1 MRTIKWML
9 SLLLVAGGLATVLN
23 GCKEDEPPALAL
35 ISITADG
42 VDLNGATS
50 ATGVKVGSTIV
61 ATFNVAVDEAS
72 ANSAITLVR
81 DYDDASFASTVSV
94 NGAEVTINPT
104 TDFSTGTLFI
114 LSFNAGLKSTE
125 GKTLTTP
132 IERNFTSEGTFAVP
146 GAFAHFTFED
156 NATDIIGGKSP
167 MANGIIGITYVAG
180 RKADAGKAASFNG
193 TTSIIE
199 YADGAQF
206 MNNGSWAM
214 SLWAKAT
221 PHVDNVDK
229 GHFVVGLG
237 AFFGFQFEIG
247 DTYNS
252 FKLAASYTNG
262 PKDFGEDLWADGEG
276 NLGWQGWTFS
286 KDFTAAGGMNTVIK
300 DKWAHY
306 VFVYDAAAKTGTIYL
321 NGEKIKEQD
330 FDNWPDGD
338 DKRTTTGLKYRGV
351 APEVVNELALGF
363 VQSRAGTL
371 WDAEPW
377 GGYDQTSAKHY
388 KGLMDDLIF
397 YKKALTVTEITAMYN
412 SGKP

>member
-1 MRTIKWML
+1 
-9 SLLLVAGGLATVLN
+9 
-23 GCKEDEPPALAL
+23 
-35 ISITADG
+35 
-42 VDLNGATS
+42 
-50 ATGVKVGSTIV
+50 
-61 ATFNVAVDEAS
+61 
-72 ANSAITLVR
+72 
-81 DYDDASFASTVSV
+81 
-94 NGAEVTINPT
+94 
-104 TDFSTGTLFI
+104 
-114 LSFNAGLKSTE
+114 
-125 GKTLTTP
+125 
-132 IERNFTSEGTFAVP
+132 
-146 GAFAHFTFED
+146 
-156 NATDIIGGKSP
+156 
-167 MANGIIGITYVAG
+167 
-180 RKADAGKAASFNG
+180 
-193 TTSIIE
+193 
-199 YADGAQF
+199 
-206 MNNGSWAM
+206 
-214 SLWAKAT
+214 
-221 PHVDNVDK
+221 
-229 GHFVVGLG
+229 
-237 AFFGFQFEIG
+237 
-247 DTYNS
+247 
-252 FKLAASYTNG
+252 
-262 PKDFGEDLWADGEG
+262 LWADGEG